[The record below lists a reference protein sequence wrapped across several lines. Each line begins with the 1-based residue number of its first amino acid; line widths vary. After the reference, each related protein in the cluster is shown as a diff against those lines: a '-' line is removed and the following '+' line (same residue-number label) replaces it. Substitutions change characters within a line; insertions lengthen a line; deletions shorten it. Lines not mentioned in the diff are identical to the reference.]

1 MHPLIILFVITAA
14 GFLLLKKLW
23 AASKDGIV
31 LSDNSAENAK
41 ALDGIIEMEDVFFQE
56 ARKGKTAVK
65 FMHLFYLKDIMILK
79 SLFQSE
85 GIPYKIENEHL
96 PSVLAG
102 YGVTGFNHTDFYI
115 LKENYEDALKIVTE
129 YAKNK
134 KLNEKSGGKGR
145 LAGSLITMAIASS
158 YIPGKDETAGIVV
171 FKLEE

>member
-65 FMHLFYLKDIMILK
+65 FMHLFYLKDIMIL
-79 SLFQSE
+79 SE

-134 KLNEKSGGKGR
+134 KLNEKGGGKGR
-145 LAGSLITMAIASS
+145 LAGALITMALASS
-158 YIPGKDETAGIVV
+158 YIPDKDETAGIVV